1 MAGLYCRKNWAWLF
15 KLMLQ
20 WMLMA
25 VRNAILTSAK
35 TKSNTSIYLQMDNKT
50 APSYVWK
57 IREGGW
63 GKGGRGTHNKYLLDI
78 SKSIWPYLFPKADH
92 DYCQISS
99 QHLEHKRDCDWVSR
113 HAMDKSEW
121 KYHVPIFQKILLHM
135 GTKKIDL
142 FGWRSYHQLPPYI
155 V

>member
-1 MAGLYCRKNWAWLF
+1 
-15 KLMLQ
+15 
-20 WMLMA
+20 MLMA
-25 VRNAILTSAK
+25 VRHAILTSAK

-63 GKGGRGTHNKYLLDI
+63 GKWGGGGGTHNNYLLDI

-99 QHLEHKRDCDWVSR
+99 STLNIKEIVIGYLDMQWTS
-113 HAMDKSEW
+113 SNGNT
-121 KYHVPIFQKILLHM
+121 IFQFSRKYFCIW
-135 GTKKIDL
+135 GQKKIDL
-142 FGWRSYHQLPPYI
+142 FG
-155 V
+155 